1 MNSYSNKLDCLFRS
15 SILLLGM
22 VGLSGA
28 CLANPAT
35 DPGRLFYTPEQ
46 RAQLEAAR
54 DRNVTQS
61 RQASPTVT
69 PAPLRFDGMVIRS
82 DGKATSWVNGQP
94 QVGATGVKGLK
105 PGQIQADGK
114 VYEPYQ
120 VLRPS
125 PGKATAEEAN
135 P

>member
-1 MNSYSNKLDCLFRS
+1 MNLRSTCSNRLAWSFALTLAAAGS
-15 SILLLGM
+15 SGT
-22 VGLSGA
+22 
-28 CLANPAT
+28 CLANPVA

-54 DRNVTQS
+54 DRNVTQTK
-61 RQASPTVT
+61 QAPPTVT

-105 PGQIQADGK
+105 PGQIQAGGT

-120 VLRPS
+120 VLRPATE
-125 PGKATAEEAN
+125 KAITEEAK

>member
-1 MNSYSNKLDCLFRS
+1 MNRCPACSKRVARS
-15 SILLLGM
+15 FGLMLAAA
-22 VGLSGA
+22 GLSGA
-28 CLANPAT
+28 CLANPVT
-35 DPGRLFYTPEQ
+35 DPGRLFYTPDQ

-54 DRNVTQS
+54 DRNATQT

-82 DGKATSWVNGQP
+82 DGKSTSWVNGRP
-94 QVGATGVKGLK
+94 QLGTSGVKGLK
-105 PGQIQADGK
+105 PGQIQADGR

-120 VLRPS
+120 LLRPS
-125 PGKATAEEAN
+125 PEKTTSEEAK

>member
-1 MNSYSNKLDCLFRS
+1 MSSYANKLDCLFRS

-22 VGLSGA
+22 VGLSSA

-54 DRNVTQS
+54 DRNVTQTKE
-61 RQASPTVT
+61 ASPSVT
-69 PAPLRFDGMVIRS
+69 PTPLRFDGMVIRS
-82 DGKATSWVNGQP
+82 DGKSTSWVNGRP

-105 PGQIQADGK
+105 PGQIQADGR

-120 VLRPS
+120 VLRP
-125 PGKATAEEAN
+125 ATEKNITEEAK

>member
-1 MNSYSNKLDCLFRS
+1 MNRYSNKLDRVVQS
-15 SILLLGM
+15 STLMLATI
-22 VGLSGA
+22 GLSGA
-28 CLANPAT
+28 CLASPAT

-46 RAQLEAAR
+46 RARLEAAR
-54 DRNVTQS
+54 DRNVTQTKEE
-61 RQASPTVT
+61 SPSVT

-120 VLRPS
+120 VLRTS
-125 PGKATAEEAN
+125 PEKATSEEAK

>member
-1 MNSYSNKLDCLFRS
+1 MNRYSNKLDCLFRS
-15 SILLLGM
+15 STLLLGM

-46 RAQLEAAR
+46 RTQLEAAR
-54 DRNVTQS
+54 DRNVTQT

-82 DGKATSWVNGQP
+82 DGKATSWVNGRP
-94 QVGATGVKGLK
+94 QVGTTGVKGLR
-105 PGQIQADGK
+105 PGQIQADGR

-125 PGKATAEEAN
+125 PEKTTSEETK

>member
-1 MNSYSNKLDCLFRS
+1 MNSYSNKLDHLFRS
-15 SILLLGM
+15 STLLLALA
-22 VGLSGA
+22 GLSGV
-28 CLANPAT
+28 CLANPVA
-35 DPGRLFYTPEQ
+35 DPGRLFYSPEQ

-54 DRNVTQS
+54 DRNIIQTK
-61 RQASPTVT
+61 QALPTVT

-82 DGKATSWVNGQP
+82 DGKGTSWVNGQP

-120 VLRPS
+120 ILRPS
-125 PGKATAEEAN
+125 PEKAASEDAN

>member
-1 MNSYSNKLDCLFRS
+1 MNRRS
-15 SILLLGM
+15 TYLIRLATSFGLMLAAA
-22 VGLSGA
+22 GLSGA
-28 CLANPAT
+28 CLANPVT
-35 DPGRLFYTPEQ
+35 DPGRLFYSPEQ

-54 DRNVTQS
+54 DRNVTQT
-61 RQASPTVT
+61 RQAPPNVT

-82 DGKATSWVNGQP
+82 DGKSTSWVNGRP

-105 PGQIQADGK
+105 PGQIQADGM

-120 VLRPS
+120 VLRTS
-125 PGKATAEEAN
+125 PGKTSSEEVN

>member
-1 MNSYSNKLDCLFRS
+1 MKRRSTCLIRLATFFG
-15 SILLLGM
+15 LMLAAA
-22 VGLSGA
+22 GLSGA
-28 CLANPAT
+28 CLANPVT

-54 DRNVTQS
+54 DRNVTQT

-69 PAPLRFDGMVIRS
+69 SAPLRFDGMVIRS
-82 DGKATSWVNGQP
+82 DGKSTSWVNGRP

-120 VLRPS
+120 VLRPDAE
-125 PGKATAEEAN
+125 KTIHEEAK

>member
-1 MNSYSNKLDCLFRS
+1 L
-15 SILLLGM
+15 ILAAA
-22 VGLSGA
+22 GLSGT
-28 CLANPAT
+28 CLASPAT

-54 DRNVTQS
+54 KGNVTQTKE
-61 RQASPTVT
+61 ASPTIA
-69 PAPLRFDGMVIRS
+69 PALQRFDGMVIRS
-82 DGKATSWVNGQP
+82 DGKSTSWVNGQP

-125 PGKATAEEAN
+125 PEKATSEEAK

>member
-1 MNSYSNKLDCLFRS
+1 MNRYSNKLDCLFRS
-15 SILLLGM
+15 STLLLGM

-28 CLANPAT
+28 CLANPVT

-46 RAQLEAAR
+46 RAQLEAVR
-54 DRNVTQS
+54 DRNVTQT

-82 DGKATSWVNGQP
+82 DGKATSWVNGRP
-94 QVGATGVKGLK
+94 QVGTTGVKGLR
-105 PGQIQADGK
+105 PGQIQADGR

-125 PGKATAEEAN
+125 PEKTTSEETK

>member
-1 MNSYSNKLDCLFRS
+1 MNRYSNKLDCLFRS
-15 SILLLGM
+15 STLLLGM

-46 RAQLEAAR
+46 RTQLEAAR
-54 DRNVTQS
+54 DRNVTQT
-61 RQASPTVT
+61 RQASPSVT

-82 DGKATSWVNGQP
+82 DGRATSWVNGQP

-105 PGQIQADGK
+105 PGQIQADGM

-120 VLRPS
+120 VLRTS
-125 PGKATAEEAN
+125 PEKTTSEEAN

>member
-1 MNSYSNKLDCLFRS
+1 L
-15 SILLLGM
+15 ILAAA
-22 VGLSGA
+22 GLSGA
-28 CLANPAT
+28 CLASPAT

-54 DRNVTQS
+54 DRNVTQT
-61 RQASPTVT
+61 RQASPTVS

-82 DGKATSWVNGQP
+82 DGKSTSWVNGRP
-94 QVGATGVKGLK
+94 QVGASGVKGLK

-120 VLRPS
+120 VLRSS
-125 PGKATAEEAN
+125 PEKTSSEEAK

>member
-1 MNSYSNKLDCLFRS
+1 MNWHSACLSCLARS
-15 SILLLGM
+15 LALMLAAAGFS
-22 VGLSGA
+22 SA
-28 CLANPAT
+28 CLANPAA

-54 DRNVTQS
+54 DRNVTPT
-61 RQASPTVT
+61 RPASPTVT

-82 DGKATSWVNGQP
+82 DGKSTSWVNGRP
-94 QVGATGVKGLK
+94 QVGASGVKGLK

-125 PGKATAEEAN
+125 PEPTSSEETR

>member
-1 MNSYSNKLDCLFRS
+1 MNSYANKLDCLFRS

-54 DRNVTQS
+54 DRNVTQTKE
-61 RQASPTVT
+61 ASPSVT
-69 PAPLRFDGMVIRS
+69 PTPLRFDGMVIRS

-105 PGQIQADGK
+105 PGQIQADGR

-125 PGKATAEEAN
+125 PVKATSEEAK

>member
-1 MNSYSNKLDCLFRS
+1 MATSFGLMLAAA
-15 SILLLGM
+15 
-22 VGLSGA
+22 GLSGA

-54 DRNVTQS
+54 DRNVTQT
-61 RQASPTVT
+61 RHASPTAT

-82 DGKATSWVNGQP
+82 DGKSTSWVNGRP
-94 QVGATGVKGLK
+94 QVGASGVKGLK

-120 VLRPS
+120 ILRSS
-125 PGKATAEEAN
+125 PEKTSSEEAK

>member
-1 MNSYSNKLDCLFRS
+1 MNRRSTCLIRLATSFG
-15 SILLLGM
+15 LMLAAA
-22 VGLSGA
+22 GLSGA
-28 CLANPAT
+28 CLANPVT
-35 DPGRLFYTPEQ
+35 DPGRLFYSPEQ

-54 DRNVTQS
+54 DRNVTQT
-61 RQASPTVT
+61 RQASPNVT

-82 DGKATSWVNGQP
+82 DGKSTSWVNGRP

-105 PGQIQADGK
+105 PGQIQADGR

-120 VLRPS
+120 VLRP
-125 PGKATAEEAN
+125 ATEKNITEEAK

>member
-1 MNSYSNKLDCLFRS
+1 MNRCSACLIRLATS
-15 SILLLGM
+15 SGLMLAAA
-22 VGLSGA
+22 GLSGA
-28 CLANPAT
+28 CLANPVT

-46 RAQLEAAR
+46 RAQLEAVR
-54 DRNVTQS
+54 DRNVTQT

-82 DGKATSWVNGQP
+82 DGKATSWVNGRP
-94 QVGATGVKGLK
+94 QVGTTGVKGLR
-105 PGQIQADGK
+105 PGQIQADGR

-125 PGKATAEEAN
+125 PEKTTSEETK

>member
-1 MNSYSNKLDCLFRS
+1 MNRRPDKLYRLFRS
-15 SILLLGM
+15 STLALGLI
-22 VGLSGA
+22 GLSGA
-28 CLANPAT
+28 CLATPIA
-35 DPGRLFYTPEQ
+35 DPGRLFYTPQQ

-54 DRNVTQS
+54 DRNVTPAKP
-61 RQASPTVT
+61 ASPTVM

-82 DGKATSWVNGQP
+82 DGKATSWVNGQA

-125 PGKATAEEAN
+125 AEKTTSEEAG